1 MKKPELLAPAGDLY
15 RLKVAILYGADA
27 VFIGG
32 KFFSLRAKANN
43 FSLKDIEE
51 GVLFAH
57 QHHAKVYVTVNIVP
71 NEDDFKNLS
80 SYLLAL
86 DRVNVDAI
94 IVSSISVLLQAK
106 KLHCRFEVHV
116 STQHSILNSYAIQF
130 FKNLGADRVVL
141 ARELNILEIQQIKK
155 IQLFL

>member
-1 MKKPELLAPAGDLY
+1 MKKPELLAPAGDLN

-106 KLHCRFEVHV
+106 KITL
-116 STQHSILNSYAIQF
+116 SI
-130 FKNLGADRVVL
+130 
-141 ARELNILEIQQIKK
+141 
-155 IQLFL
+155 